1 MRRALSLI
9 AIGAA
14 ALSVSA
20 YAQEPVPVT
29 PPVAEPAEPAPS
41 PAVQAPAV
49 AAPETATPAPAA
61 PEAAPAAAEAEPAP
75 VAPTPPPAPTDPVNI
90 AVIETLERICMPMVA
105 VRSEDVKGAA
115 APFGYKARRGIF
127 TKVVQKPYQL
137 TIQNPG
143 SNTHVCT
150 VDVDHAIGG
159 ADSLTVDLHNWA
171 QARGYGLVRNDQFT
185 TDMQRHTRSWEL
197 TQPGQLEALV
207 LVTTRNTDGSPMLKN
222 ADRSTVIYSL
232 QKTQ

>member
-20 YAQEPVPVT
+20 QAQEAVPTT
-29 PPVAEPAEPAPS
+29 PPVAEPAAPAPS

-49 AAPETATPAPAA
+49 AAPEAV
-61 PEAAPAAAEAEPAP
+61 APAAAAPEPAP
-75 VAPTPPPAPTDPVNI
+75 EPAVVAPTPPPAPTDPVNI
-90 AVIETLERICMPMVA
+90 AAIETLERICMPMVA
-105 VRSEDVKGAA
+105 ARSEDLKSAA

-137 TIQNPG
+137 TIQAPGANPD
-143 SNTHVCT
+143 VCT
-150 VDVDHAIGG
+150 VNIDHAVGG

-207 LVTTRNTDGSPMLKN
+207 LVTTRKTDGSPMLKN
-222 ADRSTVIYSL
+222 ADRSTLIYSL